1 MTSKQFDP
9 RDASLRSIPNN
20 FKLKGKREK
29 VPFMRKLLIHP
40 LSDHQKV
47 ELTISKLLL
56 NNKHTNVVNIYA
68 IKEPKS
74 GSHGHIDMELLEP
87 FGEKKDI
94 YIDNLDMLDGNVTAG
109 LKHLHSL
116 CVVYIDL
123 HVDNVGWS
131 MIDNCWKIFDFN
143 NSGVLDSVVL
153 DSGPLPKCLN
163 KWKME
168 PSHANI
174 YNKIIDLFNETHDK
188 IKFDKIKFDD
198 AAKNLFDEEKKKVEL
213 KTRCIEC
220 NKATRNSVSV
230 DYEKD
235 LENCRMCRE
244 WPLEEARAM
253 EAEKAAKAEEK
264 AAKAAK
270 EKSKRVKKLA
280 AFSERAQIR
289 AVKKWAAKKAATDS
303 VVQSGKI

>member
-9 RDASLRSIPNN
+9 SDGSLRLLPNE
-20 FKLKGKREK
+20 FKGKGKGKGEE
-29 VPFMRKLLIHP
+29 VPFMRKMLIHP
-40 LSDHQKV
+40 LSDDQKV

-56 NNKHTNVVNIYA
+56 NNRHKNVVNIYA
-68 IKEPKS
+68 VKEPTPNS
-74 GSHGHIDMELLEP
+74 RGYIDMELLEP

-94 YIDNLDMLDGNVTAG
+94 YIDNLDMLDGNVTDG
-109 LKHLHSL
+109 LNHLHSL

-131 MIDNCWKIFDFN
+131 TIDNCWKIFDFN
-143 NSGVLDSVVL
+143 MSGVLK
-153 DSGPLPKCLN
+153 SGPSRKCQN
-163 KWKME
+163 EWEIE
-168 PSHANI
+168 PYRAII
-174 YNKIIDLFNETHDK
+174 YNKIKQLIADTDDK
-188 IKFDKIKFDD
+188 ILFDE
-198 AAKNLFDEEKKKVEL
+198 AAKKLFDEEKKKVEL

-235 LENCRMCRE
+235 LENCRMCRD

-253 EAEKAAKAEEK
+253 EAEK

-280 AFSERAQIR
+280 NATKKAEQRA
-289 AVKKWAAKKAATDS
+289 AKVATKKATRESAAKKMAATDE